1 MKKAICKFIFIS
13 MTSLMIFALSADTS
27 TDTEKP
33 KSLLQQ
39 LVDSYMDSSATN
51 TILKHLLD
59 AKMYLSTA
67 EHDLLVSRDKESAQ
81 VDIENSLNYLIE
93 AEKIAQPEIR
103 EGIVALIDNLKKL
116 ERKTKS
122 SENVGKD
129 SDTDKLLAIANT
141 NLHNAKET
149 ASPSVKTK
157 IDEISSMIMALQKEI
172 EHANLRE
179 DYELSMKSL
188 NSIISKIK

>member
-1 MKKAICKFIFIS
+1 
-13 MTSLMIFALSADTS
+13 MTSFMMFALSADTS

-39 LVDSYMDSSATN
+39 LVDSYLDSSATN
-51 TILKHLLD
+51 TVLKHLLD

-81 VDIENSLNYLIE
+81 FDIENSINYLVE
-93 AEKIAQPEIR
+93 AEKIAQPEIK
-103 EGIVALIDNLKKL
+103 EGIVSLKENLKKL

-122 SENVGKD
+122 SENIGKD

-141 NLHNAKET
+141 NLNNAKEA
-149 ASPSVKTK
+149 ASPSVKAK
-157 IDEISSMIMALQKEI
+157 IDEISFMIIDLQKEI

-179 DYELSMKSL
+179 DYELSMSSL

>member
-1 MKKAICKFIFIS
+1 M
-13 MTSLMIFALSADTS
+13 
-27 TDTEKP
+27 
-33 KSLLQQ
+33 
-39 LVDSYMDSSATN
+39 
-51 TILKHLLD
+51 
-59 AKMYLSTA
+59 
-67 EHDLLVSRDKESAQ
+67 LVSRDKERAQ
-81 VDIENSLNYLIE
+81 LDIENSLNYLIE

-141 NLHNAKET
+141 NLHNAKES

-157 IDEISSMIMALQKEI
+157 IDEISSMIIVLQKEI

-179 DYELSMKSL
+179 DYEYSMRSL
-188 NSIISKIK
+188 NKIISGLK

>member
-1 MKKAICKFIFIS
+1 MKKAICKLILIS
-13 MTSLMIFALSADTS
+13 MTSFMMFALSADTS

-39 LVDSYMDSSATN
+39 LVDSYLDSSATN
-51 TILKHLLD
+51 AVLKHLLD

-81 VDIENSLNYLIE
+81 LDIENTINYLVE
-93 AEKIAQPEIR
+93 AEKIAQPEIS
-103 EGIVALIDNLKKL
+103 EGIVALIENLKKL

-122 SENVGKD
+122 SENIGKD

-141 NLHNAKET
+141 NLHNEAVEKAPKGRECT
-149 ASPSVKTK
+149 KT
-157 IDEISSMIMALQKEI
+157 I
-172 EHANLRE
+172 
-179 DYELSMKSL
+179 
-188 NSIISKIK
+188 

>member
-1 MKKAICKFIFIS
+1 MKKVICKFIFIS
-13 MTSLMIFALSADTS
+13 ITSFMMFALSADKS

-39 LVDSYMDSSATN
+39 LVDSYLDSSATN

-81 VDIENSLNYLIE
+81 VHIENSLNYLVE

-103 EGIVALIDNLKKL
+103 EGIVSLIDNLKKL

-129 SDTDKLLAIANT
+129 SDTDKLIAIAIT
-141 NLHNAKET
+141 NLDNAKET

-157 IDEISSMIMALQKEI
+157 IDEISSMITALQKEI

-179 DYELSMKSL
+179 DYEVSMRSL
-188 NSIISKIK
+188 NKIISSLK